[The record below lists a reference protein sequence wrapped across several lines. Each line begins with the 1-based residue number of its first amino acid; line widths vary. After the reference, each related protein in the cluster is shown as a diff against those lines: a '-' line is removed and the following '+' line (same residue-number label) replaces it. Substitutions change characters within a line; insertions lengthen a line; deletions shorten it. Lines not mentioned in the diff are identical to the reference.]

1 VHWGTDTKNPVN
13 ISQLSSKCLPTKE
26 EERTWLKSRL
36 PVKNLVLKG
45 KVIPV
50 TGREGP

>member
-1 VHWGTDTKNPVN
+1 MSNSGNGN
-13 ISQLSSKCLPTKE
+13 IKIGKLQSFK
-26 EERTWLKSRL
+26 
-36 PVKNLVLKG
+36 VKG

>member
-1 VHWGTDTKNPVN
+1 VHWGTDTKNPVH
-13 ISQLSSKCLPTKE
+13 ISQLSSKRLPTK

-36 PVKNLVLKG
+36 PVKNLFLKG